1 MKVGDQ
7 LGHVEYSS
15 YILTDRSTEIKRHS
29 IVPVRLICLT
39 LFYFKKRK
47 QDRPLQ
53 FIKEVELLK
62 ETETRK
68 ELSTSTE
75 VEGEGVEDR
84 MVWRATG
91 KPIRQ
96 DTKTVSRPRFRLD
109 LQDGCRCTMSLEN
122 CLDV

>member
-1 MKVGDQ
+1 MISVELKYKRHGSVKVGDQ
-7 LGHVEYSS
+7 LGHVEYSC

-75 VEGEGVEDR
+75 VEGEGAEDR
-84 MVWRATG
+84 MVRRATG

-96 DTKTVSRPRFRLD
+96 DTKTVSRPRFT
-109 LQDGCRCTMSLEN
+109 GWM
-122 CLDV
+122 

>member
-1 MKVGDQ
+1 M
-7 LGHVEYSS
+7 
-15 YILTDRSTEIKRHS
+15 
-29 IVPVRLICLT
+29 
-39 LFYFKKRK
+39 FYFKKRK

-84 MVWRATG
+84 MVRRATG
-91 KPIRQ
+91 KPTRQ
-96 DTKTVSRPRFRLD
+96 DTKTVSRPRFRPNP